1 ITWCVVSN
9 DEMTKCNQMSAAFQ
23 SIGVSVLVQ
32 CVSGKSMDGCV
43 RMVKDNTADAFTVD
57 GGHLLDNRADLK
69 PVLAEDYG
77 NGDATYWAVAV
88 VKKSDKSVNLT
99 SAGLGGKKSCHTGY
113 GKTAGWKVPMGVLK
127 SLSEY
132 SACTTSCDIPQAV
145 SNLFSQSCVPGSPN
159 SPNLCTQCP
168 NSCDCSSSNANYCGY
183 TGAFRCLVDGGDVAF
198 IKHTTVFSNTNGA
211 NQATWAQGLVS
222 SDYELLCQDGTRAAV
237 TAYAQCN
244 MGKVPSH
251 AVVVSQ
257 KATSATIDRVL
268 KFGPHT
274 SLSFK
279 LFGGSPRDLL
289 FKSSTKLLL
298 PLNTSCSTETYLGA
312 SYLKS
317 QLALKCLST
326 TQSPTLVS
334 TLRWCVLSANEM
346 AKCSVVATQARRVS
360 SELVFSCVMGSDIN
374 DCARRISLGTADAV
388 TMDGGHIYSTG
399 VQYDLQPVATEY
411 YGSGS
416 AASYYAVAV
425 VKASDSSTLLT
436 KAGLQGKKSC
446 HTGYQR
452 TAGWNVPVG
461 YLVDNNFLTF
471 NNQSCSIPEAVSN
484 FFSGSCAPGAKG
496 AFPGAVGTK
505 LCQIC
510 GGVGANHCDGNNDP
524 YSGYSG
530 AISCLNAGGDVAFV
544 KHTTVLNNAT
554 YKLICPN
561 GGTAPTTDYMS
572 CNIATVPSHAVMLS
586 PKHTLIT
593 NKPYMTLLNPPFL
606 FQQNAQNFQLFSSTP
621 YSNGKDLMFKD
632 STRCL
637 WKVDSSCVW
646 QDYLG
651 AGYLGT
657 ARGLQ

>member
-113 GKTAGWKVPMGVLK
+113 GKTAGWKVPMGVF
-127 SLSEY
+127 LSTDILTTT
-132 SACTTSCDIPQAV
+132 ATSCDIPQAV

-198 IKHTTVFSNTNGA
+198 IKHTTVFSNTNGK
-211 NQATWAQGLVS
+211 
-222 SDYELLCQDGTRAAV
+222 DYELLCQDGTRAAV

-251 AVVVSQ
+251 AVVNKQHKINSKNIIFFFFRTLGSSIV
-257 KATSATIDRVL
+257 D
-268 KFGPHT
+268 
-274 SLSFK
+274 

-411 YGSGS
+411 YGSGDYKLVHVYIIWH

-461 YLVDNNFLTF
+461 YLVDNSTKCRF
-471 NNQSCSIPEAVSN
+471 SVSN

-651 AGYLGT
+651 AGY
-657 ARGLQ
+657 

>member
-1 ITWCVVSN
+1 SITWCVVSN

-127 SLSEY
+127 SL
-132 SACTTSCDIPQAV
+132 TTSCDIPQAV

-211 NQATWAQGLVS
+211 NQATWAQGL
-222 SDYELLCQDGTRAAV
+222 DYELLCQDGTRAAV

-251 AVVVSQ
+251 AVVQHKINS
-257 KATSATIDRVL
+257 KNIIFFFFRTLGSSI
-268 KFGPHT
+268 FGPHT

-326 TQSPTLVS
+326 TQSPTLGTLS

-346 AKCSVVATQARRVS
+346 AKCSVVATQARPNIFLS
-360 SELVFSCVMGSDIN
+360 DPPITTGSDIN

-411 YGSGS
+411 YGSAYISLCIFTS

-461 YLVDNNFLTF
+461 YL
-471 NNQSCSIPEAVSN
+471 SCSIPEAVSN

-572 CNIATVPSHAVMLS
+572 CNIA
-586 PKHTLIT
+586 
-593 NKPYMTLLNPPFL
+593 
-606 FQQNAQNFQLFSSTP
+606 
-621 YSNGKDLMFKD
+621 
-632 STRCL
+632 
-637 WKVDSSCVW
+637 
-646 QDYLG
+646 
-651 AGYLGT
+651 
-657 ARGLQ
+657 

>member
-1 ITWCVVSN
+1 MVWAVLVTLAAIALIIALAVVRTSITWCVVSN

-127 SLSEY
+127 SL
-132 SACTTSCDIPQAV
+132 TTSCDIPQAV

-211 NQATWAQGLVS
+211 NQATWAQGL
-222 SDYELLCQDGTRAAV
+222 DYELLCQDGTRAAV

-251 AVVVSQ
+251 AVVQHKINS
-257 KATSATIDRVL
+257 KNIIFFFFRTLGSSI
-268 KFGPHT
+268 FGPHT

-298 PLNTSCSTETYLGA
+298 PLNTSCSTEVRFIHEFTNQTNLFKRPLVICGQKDA
-312 SYLKS
+312 G
-317 QLALKCLST
+317 
-326 TQSPTLVS
+326 VS

-411 YGSGS
+411 YGSES
-416 AASYYAVAV
+416 CRIETSQALCAASYYAVAV

-461 YLVDNNFLTF
+461 YLVDNSTKCRF
-471 NNQSCSIPEAVSN
+471 SVSN

-572 CNIATVPSHAVMLS
+572 CNIA
-586 PKHTLIT
+586 
-593 NKPYMTLLNPPFL
+593 
-606 FQQNAQNFQLFSSTP
+606 
-621 YSNGKDLMFKD
+621 
-632 STRCL
+632 
-637 WKVDSSCVW
+637 
-646 QDYLG
+646 
-651 AGYLGT
+651 
-657 ARGLQ
+657 